1 MAVYNRKEIPGLL
14 KLINSGEIA
23 PVYLLFGERY
33 LCRSVSDELIGCLL
47 PEEKLSAHN
56 LKNIDGEQEDP
67 ANTLNLLRT
76 YSLFSERQVVRVID
90 SKLLYSKGISKVLW
104 DKAIRASDA
113 KELKQAGRY
122 LREMFSLARI
132 SPDREIAEEI
142 SDMSGSRW
150 KSLFGFARPSDED
163 FEWIKEIP
171 ADGDEMEQGPG
182 RVETDAAG
190 LYAKAFAK
198 GIPLDNI
205 LILVAEAVDK
215 RKSFYKFIKQN
226 GVICDLTVSKG
237 STKKERD
244 DQDAVLRDL
253 VKKTLSQFGKRL
265 EPKALPLLLD
275 RVGFHP
281 VALVNETEKLAIYTG
296 DAATITMA
304 DMNAMVGRTRE
315 EALYE
320 FNEAFVDGKIGD
332 TLFILSRLE
341 GNGIHPLVIISTLRN
356 QLRKLILIR
365 SIQEQDYPRYSPG
378 MTYGLF
384 QKKYLA
390 DLKESREEWPDLF
403 KGHPYAL
410 YMTFQ
415 KAEKFSL
422 TGLESG
428 LAGLLDTEYR
438 IKGSSLPAYAAVEA
452 FIFEVFLAKDRKN
465 DPGRCISHGE

>member
-1 MAVYNRKEIPGLL
+1 K
-14 KLINSGEIA
+14 K
-23 PVYLLFGERY
+23 
-33 LCRSVSDELIGCLL
+33 
-47 PEEKLSAHN
+47 
-56 LKNIDGEQEDP
+56 
-67 ANTLNLLRT
+67 
-76 YSLFSERQVVRVID
+76 
-90 SKLLYSKGISKVLW
+90 
-104 DKAIRASDA
+104 
-113 KELKQAGRY
+113 
-122 LREMFSLARI
+122 
-132 SPDREIAEEI
+132 
-142 SDMSGSRW
+142 
-150 KSLFGFARPSDED
+150 
-163 FEWIKEIP
+163 
-171 ADGDEMEQGPG
+171 
-182 RVETDAAG
+182 
-190 LYAKAFAK
+190 
-198 GIPLDNI
+198 
-205 LILVAEAVDK
+205 
-215 RKSFYKFIKQN
+215 N
-226 GVICDLTVSKG
+226 GVICDLSVASG
-237 STKKERD
+237 VTKKDKDE
-244 DQDAVLRDL
+244 QEAVLRDL
-253 VKKTLSQFGKRL
+253 VKKTLSEFGKRL

>member
-226 GVICDLTVSKG
+226 GVICDLAVSKG

-356 QLRKLILIR
+356 QLRK
-365 SIQEQDYPRYSPG
+365 
-378 MTYGLF
+378 
-384 QKKYLA
+384 
-390 DLKESREEWPDLF
+390 
-403 KGHPYAL
+403 
-410 YMTFQ
+410 
-415 KAEKFSL
+415 
-422 TGLESG
+422 
-428 LAGLLDTEYR
+428 
-438 IKGSSLPAYAAVEA
+438 
-452 FIFEVFLAKDRKN
+452 
-465 DPGRCISHGE
+465 